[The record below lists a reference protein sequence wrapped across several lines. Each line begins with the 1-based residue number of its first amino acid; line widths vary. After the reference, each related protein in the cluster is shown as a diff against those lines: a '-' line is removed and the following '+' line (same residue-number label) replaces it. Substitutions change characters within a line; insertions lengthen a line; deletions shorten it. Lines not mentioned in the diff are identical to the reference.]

1 MAGHGSGDT
10 LIGCL
15 LVLSTIS
22 DMAMRIAFLFYDGM
36 TTLDA
41 IGPWEV
47 LSRLPGAQPVVA
59 SRYGARVKT
68 DTGLVFDDTVPL
80 AAVTAADVLVVPGA
94 GDVRPQLSDQRTLAW
109 VRAIDATTRWTT
121 SVCTGALILG
131 AAGLLK
137 DKRAT
142 THWAALKSLRQ
153 FGATPANERVVR
165 DGKVITAAGVS
176 AGIDMALTLAAEL
189 TDEATARGM
198 QLVIEY
204 DPQPPFDS
212 GGVGSVDEATKAKA
226 LELLA
231 VGVKR

>member
-1 MAGHGSGDT
+1 
-10 LIGCL
+10 
-15 LVLSTIS
+15 
-22 DMAMRIAFLFYDGM
+22 MRIAFLFYDGM

-59 SRYGARVKT
+59 SRYGARVRT

-80 AAVTAADVLVVPGA
+80 AAVSAADVLVVPGA
-94 GDVRPQLSDQRTLAW
+94 GDVRPQLSDARTIDW
-109 VRAIDATTRWTT
+109 VRAIDATTTWTT

-131 AAGLLK
+131 AAGLLQG
-137 DKRAT
+137 KRAT
-142 THWAALKSLRQ
+142 THWAALQALKH

-198 QLVIEY
+198 QLAIEY

-212 GGVGSVDEATKAKA
+212 GGIGSADEATQAKA
-226 LELLA
+226 RALLA
-231 VGVKR
+231 GGVKP

>member
-1 MAGHGSGDT
+1 
-10 LIGCL
+10 
-15 LVLSTIS
+15 
-22 DMAMRIAFLFYDGM
+22 MRIAFLFYDDM

-47 LSRLPGAQPVVA
+47 LARLPGAQPIVT
-59 SRYGARVKT
+59 SRFGARVKT
-68 DTGLVFDDTVPL
+68 DTGLVFDDTVPI
-80 AAVTAADVLVVPGA
+80 AHVASADVLVVPGT
-94 GDVRPQLSDQRTLAW
+94 GNVQPQLSDARTLDW

-137 DKRAT
+137 GKRAT
-142 THWAALKSLRQ
+142 THWAALPALAK

-189 TDEATARGM
+189 TDETTARGL
-198 QLVIEY
+198 QLGIEY

-212 GGVGSVDEATKAKA
+212 GNAGSADEATRAKSLA
-226 LELLA
+226 LLA
-231 VGVKR
+231 AGVKR

>member
-1 MAGHGSGDT
+1 
-10 LIGCL
+10 
-15 LVLSTIS
+15 
-22 DMAMRIAFLFYDGM
+22 MRIAFLFYDAM

-47 LSRLPGAQPVVA
+47 LARLPGAQPVVA

-80 AAVTAADVLVVPGA
+80 AQVASADVLVVPGS
-94 GDVRPQLSDQRTLAW
+94 GNIGPQLSDARTIDW
-109 VRAIDATTRWTT
+109 VRAIDATTTWTT
-121 SVCTGALILG
+121 SVCTGAMILG
-131 AAGLLK
+131 AAGLLQG
-137 DKRAT
+137 KRAT
-142 THWAALKSLRQ
+142 THWAALKSLPK

-189 TDEATARGM
+189 TDEATARGL
-198 QLVIEY
+198 QLGIEY

-212 GGVGSVDEATKAKA
+212 GDAGSADEATRAKSLA
-226 LELLA
+226 LLA
-231 VGVKR
+231 GGVKR

>member
-1 MAGHGSGDT
+1 
-10 LIGCL
+10 
-15 LVLSTIS
+15 
-22 DMAMRIAFLFYDGM
+22 MRIAFLFYDGM

-47 LSRLPGAQPVVA
+47 LSRLPAARAVVA
-59 SRYGARVKT
+59 SRYGARVRT
-68 DTGLVFDDTVPL
+68 DTGLVFDDTQPFTAVP
-80 AAVTAADVLVVPGA
+80 AADVLVIPGA
-94 GDVRPQLSDQRTLAW
+94 GDVRPQLADQRTLDW
-109 VRAIDATTRWTT
+109 VRAVDAGTRWTT

-137 DKRAT
+137 GKRAT
-142 THWAALKSLRQ
+142 THWAALKSLKH

-198 QLVIEY
+198 QLAIEY
-204 DPQPPFDS
+204 DPQPPFDC
-212 GGVGSVDEATKAKA
+212 GGAGSADEATKAKA
-226 LELLA
+226 RALLA
-231 VGVKR
+231 AGVKP

>member
-1 MAGHGSGDT
+1 
-10 LIGCL
+10 
-15 LVLSTIS
+15 
-22 DMAMRIAFLFYDGM
+22 MRIAFLFYDGM

-59 SRYGARVKT
+59 SRYGARVRS

-80 AAVTAADVLVVPGA
+80 ASVPSADVLVVPGA
-94 GDVRPQLSDQRTLAW
+94 GDVRPQLSDPRTLDW
-109 VRAIDATTRWTT
+109 VRAIDAGTRWTT

-137 DKRAT
+137 GKRAT
-142 THWAALKSLRQ
+142 THWAALKSLQ
-153 FGATPANERVVR
+153 HFGATPANERVVR

-189 TDEATARGM
+189 TDETTARGM
-198 QLVIEY
+198 QLAIEY

-212 GGVGSVDEATKAKA
+212 GGIGNADEATRAKA
-226 LELLA
+226 LALLA
-231 VGVKR
+231 GGVKR